1 MKHDQSAFAAA
12 AAYQDRDIVSDRVQ
26 RFVPMVRKAAWHI
39 NGAGREGIEIEDLM
53 QAGFIALT
61 EAARNHEGPGEDGF
75 AAYAKLRVRGA
86 MFDLIRKQ
94 MPVSRGAVK
103 RRREIEEARREF
115 SQLSGRDPSHDELS
129 ALVDLTPAELAQHL
143 GDDVQIVSIDSAYD
157 DASDLFASD
166 LPDPFAL
173 VCEMQDNARLGEA
186 MVKLPDRLKLV
197 LQLYFVEELNL
208 TEIAQVLEVS
218 VPRVHQLK
226 AQALVKIRQLMEDDE

>member
-1 MKHDQSAFAAA
+1 MKYDQTAFAAK
-12 AAYQDRDIVSDRVQ
+12 AAYEGSDIVSDRVK

-39 NGAGREGIEIEDLM
+39 NGTGREGMEIEDLM

-75 AAYAKLRVRGA
+75 AAYARLRVRGA
-86 MFDLIRKQ
+86 MFDLVRKA
-94 MPVSRGAVK
+94 MPVSRGAVR
-103 RRREIEEARREF
+103 RRREIENARREF
-115 SQLSGRDPSHDELS
+115 AQLTGREPSHDELA
-129 ALVDLTPAELAQHL
+129 ALVDMTSAELAQHL
-143 GDDVQIVSIDSAYD
+143 AEDVQLVSMDTAYD

-226 AQALVKIRQLMEDDE
+226 AQALVKIRELMAPPE

>member
-12 AAYQDRDIVSDRVQ
+12 AAYGQSDIVSDRVQ

-39 NGAGREGIEIEDLM
+39 NGAGRDGIEIEDLM

-115 SQLSGRDPSHDELS
+115 AQLSGREPSHDELAAMVGIS
-129 ALVDLTPAELAQHL
+129 PAELAQHL
-143 GDDVQIVSIDSAYD
+143 GEDVQVVSMDSAYD
-157 DASDLFASD
+157 DASDVFASD

-186 MVKLPDRLKLV
+186 MVMLPDRLKLV

-226 AQALVKIRQLMEDDE
+226 AQALVKIRQLMEEPA

>member
-1 MKHDQSAFAAA
+1 MKHEPTAFAAA
-12 AAYQDRDIVSDRVQ
+12 AAYKGRDIVSERVQ

-39 NGAGREGIEIEDLM
+39 NGAGRDGIEIEDLM

-86 MFDLIRKQ
+86 MFDLIRKS

-103 RRREIEEARREF
+103 RKREIAEARREF
-115 SQLSGRDPSHDELS
+115 TQLSGREPSHDELA
-129 ALVDLTPAELAQHL
+129 ALVGLTSDELAQHL
-143 GDDVQIVSIDSAYD
+143 GDDVQIVSMDSAYD
-157 DASDLFASD
+157 EASDLFASD

-173 VCEMQDNARLGEA
+173 VAQMQDNDRLGEA
-186 MVKLPDRLKLV
+186 MVALPDRLKLV

-226 AQALVKIRQLMEDDE
+226 AQALVKIRQLMEDDG

>member
-1 MKHDQSAFAAA
+1 MKHDPSAFAAA
-12 AAYQDRDIVSDRVQ
+12 AYRSADIVSDRVK

-39 NGAGREGIEIEDLM
+39 YGAGREGIETEDLM

-103 RRREIEEARREF
+103 RRREIENARREF
-115 SQLSGRDPSHDELS
+115 SQLSGREPTHDELA
-129 ALVDLTPAELAQHL
+129 ALLDITAAELAQHL
-143 GDDVQIVSIDSAYD
+143 GDDVQIVSMDTTYD
-157 DASDLFASD
+157 DASDIFASD
-166 LPDPFAL
+166 LPDSFAL

-186 MVKLPDRLKLV
+186 MVALPDRLKLV

-226 AQALVKIRQLMEDDE
+226 AQALTKIRQLMDQER

>member
-1 MKHDQSAFAAA
+1 MKHDPSAFAAA
-12 AAYQDRDIVSDRVQ
+12 AYKGADAVSDRVR

-39 NGAGREGIEIEDLM
+39 NGAGREGLEIEDLM

-86 MFDLIRKQ
+86 MFDLVRKT
-94 MPVSRGAVK
+94 MPGSRGAAK

-115 SQLSGRDPSHDELS
+115 AQLSGREPGHDELA
-129 ALVDLTPAELAQHL
+129 ALVDMTPAELSQHM
-143 GDDVQIVSIDSAYD
+143 GDEVHLVSMDSAYD
-157 DASDLFASD
+157 DASDVFASD

-173 VCEMQDNARLGEA
+173 VSEMQDNARLGEA

-226 AQALVKIRQLMEDDE
+226 AQALVRIRQLMAGEE